1 MTQRPRAV
9 FFGTPRFAV
18 ASLDAL
24 TEIADVVGV
33 VAQPDKPAGRG
44 NVLTPPAVKVR
55 ALALGIPVIQ
65 PVKVRD
71 GALEQWLR
79 EREADVAL
87 VVAYGRILP
96 KAVLETPKHGCINVH
111 GSLLPKFR
119 GAAPIQWSILAMERE
134 TGVTLMQMDEG
145 MDTGPMLSTRKVTI
159 GEDET
164 AEQLAVRLSE
174 LGAAIVRED
183 LPLYL
188 QAKLTPVA
196 QDNALATTAPMLTKE
211 MSELDFKHSAEKLHA
226 QVRGL
231 KPWPGTST
239 RLGARRLIVHET
251 TVKDAPAL
259 TAGAPGEI
267 VRVDKD
273 VLWVATGDGAL
284 GFTELQFEGKKR
296 LRVREFVA
304 GHPIRVGT
312 ILAPADPTLTIP
324 PDPAEH
330 TNSTEPTGDRG

>member
-24 TEIADVVGV
+24 TEIADVIGV

-44 NVLTPPAVKVR
+44 NVMTPPAVKVR
-55 ALALGIPVIQ
+55 ALELGIPVIQ
-65 PVKVRD
+65 PTKVRD
-71 GALEQWLR
+71 GSLEQWLR
-79 EREADVAL
+79 EREVDVAL

-96 KAVLETPKHGCINVH
+96 KGVLQTPRFGCVNVH

-119 GAAPIQWSILAMERE
+119 GAAPVQWSILAGERE

-145 MDTGPMLSTRKVTI
+145 MDTGAMLSTRAVVI

-164 AEQLAVRLSE
+164 SEQLAVRLSA
-174 LGAAIVRED
+174 LGAQIVRED

-188 QAKLTPVA
+188 QGKIGPTP
-196 QDNALATTAPMLTKE
+196 QDNALASTAPMLTKE
-211 MSELDFKHSAEKLHA
+211 MESIDFREGARKLHA
-226 QVRGL
+226 KVRGL

-239 RLGARRLIVHET
+239 YLGARRLIVHEST
-251 TVKDAPAL
+251 LRDAPEL
-259 TAGAPGEI
+259 TAGAPGEV

-273 VLWVATGDGAL
+273 VIWVATGEGAL
-284 GFTELQFEGKKR
+284 GLSELQLEGKKR
-296 LRVREFVA
+296 LRIREFLA
-304 GHPIRVGT
+304 GHPLRVGT
-312 ILAPADPTLTIP
+312 ILAPADPNPTIP
-324 PDPAEH
+324 PDPSDASGAK
-330 TNSTEPTGDRG
+330 NGAAR

>member
-55 ALALGIPVIQ
+55 AIELGIPVIQ

-96 KAVLETPKHGCINVH
+96 KPMLVTPKHGCINVH

-134 TGVTLMQMDEG
+134 AGVTLMQMDEG
-145 MDTGPMLSTRKVTI
+145 MDTGAMLSTRAVTI

-164 AEQLAVRLSE
+164 AEQLAIRLSA
-174 LGAAIVRED
+174 LGAEIVRED
-183 LPLYL
+183 LPKYL
-188 QAKLTPVA
+188 QGLLTAVP
-196 QDNALATTAPMLTKE
+196 QDDARASMAPMLTKE
-211 MSELDFKHSAEKLHA
+211 MESMDFREPAKKLHA
-226 QVRGL
+226 KVRGL

-239 RLGARRLIVHET
+239 YLGARRLIVHEST
-251 TVKDAPAL
+251 LRDAPAL
-259 TAGAPGEI
+259 SAGAPGEI

-284 GFTELQFEGKKR
+284 GLTELQLEGKKR
-296 LRVREFVA
+296 LRVREFLA
-304 GHPIRVGT
+304 GHPMRVGT
-312 ILAPADPTLTIP
+312 ILAPVDPNPTIP
-324 PDPAEH
+324 PDPSESANPATKEQ
-330 TNSTEPTGDRG
+330 SK

>member
-24 TEIADVVGV
+24 TEIADVIGV

-44 NVLTPPAVKVR
+44 NVMTPPAVKVR
-55 ALALGIPVIQ
+55 ALELGIPVIQ
-65 PVKVRD
+65 PTKVRD
-71 GALEQWLR
+71 GSLEQWLR
-79 EREADVAL
+79 ERELDVAL

-96 KAVLETPKHGCINVH
+96 KGVLQTPRFGCVNVH

-119 GAAPIQWSILAMERE
+119 GAAPVQWSILAGERE

-145 MDTGPMLSTRKVTI
+145 MDTGAMLSTRAVVI

-164 AEQLAVRLSE
+164 SEQLAVRLSA
-174 LGAAIVRED
+174 LGAQIVRED

-188 QAKLTPVA
+188 QGKIGPTP
-196 QDNALATTAPMLTKE
+196 QDNALASTAPMLTKE
-211 MSELDFKHSAEKLHA
+211 MESIDFREGARKLHA
-226 QVRGL
+226 KVRGL

-239 RLGARRLIVHET
+239 YLGARRLIVHEST
-251 TVKDAPAL
+251 LRDAPEL
-259 TAGAPGEI
+259 TAGAPGEV

-273 VLWVATGDGAL
+273 VIWVATGEGAL
-284 GFTELQFEGKKR
+284 GLSELQLEGKKR
-296 LRVREFVA
+296 LRIREFLA
-304 GHPIRVGT
+304 GHPLRVGT
-312 ILAPADPTLTIP
+312 ILAPADPNPTIP
-324 PDPAEH
+324 PDPSDASGAK
-330 TNSTEPTGDRG
+330 NGAAR

>member
-24 TEIADVVGV
+24 TEVADVVGV

-44 NVLTPPAVKVR
+44 NVLTPPAVKLR
-55 ALALGIPVIQ
+55 AHELGIPVIQ

-71 GALEQWLR
+71 GALEFWLR
-79 EREADVAL
+79 EREVDVAL

-96 KAVLETPKHGCINVH
+96 KAVLDTPRRGCVNVH

-145 MDTGPMLSTRKVTI
+145 MDTGAMLSTRAVTI

-164 AEQLAVRLSE
+164 SEQLAVRLSA

-188 QAKLTPVA
+188 QGSLSPVP
-196 QDNALATTAPMLTKE
+196 QDNALATMAPMLTKE
-211 MSELDFKHSAEKLHA
+211 MSEMDFRDSAQKLHA
-226 QVRGL
+226 KVRGL
-231 KPWPGTST
+231 KSWPGTST
-239 RLGARRLIVHET
+239 HLGARRLIVHEST
-251 TVKDAPAL
+251 LRDAPAL

-273 VLWVATGDGAL
+273 VIWVASGDGAL
-284 GFTELQFEGKKR
+284 GLTELQLEGKKR
-296 LRVREFVA
+296 LRVREFLA

-312 ILAPADPTLTIP
+312 VLAPPDPNPTIP
-324 PDPAEH
+324 PDP
-330 TNSTEPTGDRG
+330 TEGGSR

>member
-1 MTQRPRAV
+1 MRPRAV

-18 ASLDAL
+18 PSLDAL

-44 NVLTPPAVKVR
+44 NVMTPPAVKVR
-55 ALALGIPVIQ
+55 AMELGVPVFQ

-79 EREADVAL
+79 EREVDVAL

-96 KAVLETPKHGCINVH
+96 LAVLQTPKHGCVNVH
-111 GSLLPKFR
+111 GSILPKFR
-119 GAAPIQWSILAMERE
+119 GAAPIQWSILAMEAQ

-145 MDTGPMLSTRKVTI
+145 MDTGAMLSVRVTDI

-164 AEQLAVRLSE
+164 SEALAIRLSAM
-174 LGAAIVRED
+174 GAAIVRED
-183 LPLYL
+183 LPKYL
-188 QAKLTPVA
+188 RGELAPVE
-196 QDNALATTAPMLTKE
+196 QDNALATMAPMLTKE
-211 MSELDFKHSAEKLHA
+211 METLDFRESAKKLHA
-226 QVRGL
+226 KVRGL

-239 RLGARRLIVHET
+239 QLGTRRLIVHEST
-251 TVKDAPAL
+251 LRDAPTL
-259 TAGAPGEI
+259 LAGAPGEV

-273 VLWVATGDGAL
+273 VVWVATSDGAFGL
-284 GFTELQFEGKKR
+284 TELQLEGKKR
-296 LRVREFVA
+296 LRVKDFLA

-312 ILAPADPTLTIP
+312 ILAPADPSPTIP
-324 PDPAEH
+324 PDPSE
-330 TNSTEPTGDRG
+330 EPKGGAQ

>member
-1 MTQRPRAV
+1 
-9 FFGTPRFAV
+9 
-18 ASLDAL
+18 
-24 TEIADVVGV
+24 
-33 VAQPDKPAGRG
+33 
-44 NVLTPPAVKVR
+44 
-55 ALALGIPVIQ
+55 
-65 PVKVRD
+65 
-71 GALEQWLR
+71 
-79 EREADVAL
+79 
-87 VVAYGRILP
+87 
-96 KAVLETPKHGCINVH
+96 
-111 GSLLPKFR
+111 
-119 GAAPIQWSILAMERE
+119 MESE

-164 AEQLAVRLSE
+164 AEQLAMRLSA
-174 LGAAIVRED
+174 LGAEIVRED

-188 QAKLTPVA
+188 QGKLTAIA
-196 QDNALATTAPMLTKE
+196 QDNARASTAPMLTKE
-211 MSELDFKHSAEKLHA
+211 MSELDFKHSASKLHA

-239 RLGARRLIVHET
+239 HLGARRLIVHET

-273 VLWVATGDGAL
+273 VLWVATSDGAL
-284 GFTELQFEGKKR
+284 GLTELQLEGKKR

-312 ILAPADPTLTIP
+312 ILAPADPTPTIP
-324 PDPAEH
+324 PDPSEH
-330 TNSTEPTGDRG
+330 TNSTESKGEPR

>member
-1 MTQRPRAV
+1 MRPRAV

-18 ASLDAL
+18 PSLDAL

-44 NVLTPPAVKVR
+44 NVMTPPAVKVR
-55 ALALGIPVIQ
+55 ATELEIPVYQ

-79 EREADVAL
+79 ERDVEVAL

-96 KAVLETPKHGCINVH
+96 NGVLQAPRRGCINVH

-145 MDTGPMLSTRKVTI
+145 MDTGAMLSTRATEI

-164 AEQLAVRLSE
+164 SEALAIRLSA
-174 LGAAIVRED
+174 LGATIVRED
-183 LPLYL
+183 LPRYL
-188 QAKLTPVA
+188 RGELAAVP
-196 QDNALATTAPMLTKE
+196 QDNALATTAPILTKE
-211 MSELDFKHSAEKLHA
+211 MEALDFRESAKKLHA
-226 QVRGL
+226 KVRGL
-231 KPWPGTST
+231 DPWPGTST
-239 RLGARRLIVHET
+239 RLGTRRLLVHKST
-251 TVKDAPAL
+251 LRDAPAL
-259 TAGAPGEI
+259 LAGAPGEV

-273 VLWVATGDGAL
+273 VLWVATGEGAL
-284 GFTELQFEGKKR
+284 GLTELQLEGKKR
-296 LRVREFVA
+296 LRVRDFLA

-312 ILAPADPTLTIP
+312 ILAPADPTPTIP
-324 PDPAEH
+324 PDPSED
-330 TNSTEPTGDRG
+330 TKGDAK

>member
-1 MTQRPRAV
+1 MSQRPRAV

-24 TEIADVVGV
+24 TEIADVIGV

-55 ALALGIPVIQ
+55 ALELGIPVIQ

-79 EREADVAL
+79 EREVDVAL

-96 KAVLETPKHGCINVH
+96 KAVLQTPRLGCVNVH

-119 GAAPIQWSILAMERE
+119 GAAPVQWSILAGEHE

-145 MDTGPMLSTRKVTI
+145 MDTGAMLSRRALTI

-164 AEQLAVRLSE
+164 SEQLAVRLSA
-174 LGAAIVRED
+174 LGAQIVRED

-188 QAKLTPVA
+188 QGKIGPVA
-196 QDNALATTAPMLTKE
+196 QDDALASAAPMLTKE
-211 MSELDFKHSAEKLHA
+211 MESIDFREGARKLHA
-226 QVRGL
+226 KVRGL

-239 RLGARRLIVHET
+239 YLGARRLIVHEST
-251 TVKDAPAL
+251 LRDAPEL
-259 TAGAPGEI
+259 TAGAPGEV

-273 VLWVATGDGAL
+273 VIWVATGEGAL
-284 GFTELQFEGKKR
+284 GLCELQLEGKKR
-296 LRVREFVA
+296 LRIREFLA
-304 GHPIRVGT
+304 GHPLRVGT
-312 ILAPADPTLTIP
+312 ILAPADPNPTIP
-324 PDPAEH
+324 PDPSDGSNTTKGGA
-330 TNSTEPTGDRG
+330 

>member
-1 MTQRPRAV
+1 MRPRAV

-18 ASLDAL
+18 PSLDAL

-44 NVLTPPAVKVR
+44 NVMTPPAVKVR
-55 ALALGIPVIQ
+55 AMELGVPVFQ

-79 EREADVAL
+79 EREVDVAL

-96 KAVLETPKHGCINVH
+96 LAVLQTPKHGCVNVH
-111 GSLLPKFR
+111 GSILPKFR
-119 GAAPIQWSILAMERE
+119 GAAPIQWSILAMEAQ

-145 MDTGPMLSTRKVTI
+145 MDTGAMLSVRVTDI

-164 AEQLAVRLSE
+164 SEALAIRLSAM
-174 LGAAIVRED
+174 GAAIVRED
-183 LPLYL
+183 LPKYL
-188 QAKLTPVA
+188 RGELAPVA
-196 QDNALATTAPMLTKE
+196 QDNALATMAPMLTKE
-211 MSELDFKHSAEKLHA
+211 METLDFRESAKKLHA
-226 QVRGL
+226 KVRGL

-239 RLGARRLIVHET
+239 QLGTRRLIVHEST
-251 TVKDAPAL
+251 LRDAPTL
-259 TAGAPGEI
+259 LAGAPGEV

-273 VLWVATGDGAL
+273 VVWVATSDGAFGL
-284 GFTELQFEGKKR
+284 TELQLEGKKR
-296 LRVREFVA
+296 LRVKDFLA

-312 ILAPADPTLTIP
+312 ILAPADPSPTIP
-324 PDPAEH
+324 PDPSE
-330 TNSTEPTGDRG
+330 EPKGGAQ